1 MKKSLI
7 ALAAL
12 SAFATAAQAQ
22 SSVTVYG
29 LIDIGLTNAKT
40 DTVATSGGAVSTA
53 KLSTTGNGHGGL
65 ATSRLG
71 FRGTEDLGGGLK
83 ANFQIEYALAEVGTG
98 AALSGARYSWAGL
111 EDSKLGQ
118 LRLGQQ
124 ENSVHSVMGMGAA
137 GGLNNAVGALY
148 TTTSDNVSGT
158 ANNAGVRPYTVFVP
172 RAVTYIAPKIAGFTF
187 ELQTAN
193 FRADTEPTA
202 SIADTQAKSN
212 AASVKYSIG
221 KLNLAYGQTKTRT
234 DSSALNNQIDGR
246 ESQVLA
252 ANYDFGVVRA
262 FALRTT
268 DKNTNAS
275 GLLRDI
281 KVTEVG
287 LQMPVGKTV
296 FFASTYDGKR
306 DGTATGTTMTGAS
319 ANASSDVNGY
329 QVGAIHNLSKRTAAY
344 AIVGQQEIKGKGDA
358 AGRSVESTGTYVGVR
373 HSF

>member
-40 DTVATSGGAVSTA
+40 DTVATNGGAVSTA
-53 KLSTTGNGHGGL
+53 KLATTGNGHGGL

-71 FRGTEDLGGGLK
+71 FRGSEDLGGGMK

-111 EDSKLGQ
+111 QDSKLGE

-124 ENSVHSVMGMGAA
+124 ESSLHSVMGAGAA
-137 GGLNNAVGALY
+137 GSLNNAVGALY
-148 TTTSDNVSGT
+148 TSTTDNVSGT
-158 ANNAGVRPYTVFVP
+158 ANNAGIRPYGVFVP
-172 RAVTYIAPKIAGFTF
+172 RAVTYISPKISGFTF
-187 ELQTAN
+187 ELQTAS
-193 FRADTEPTA
+193 FRADSEPTA
-202 SIADTQAKSN
+202 NVADTQTKAN

-221 KLNLAYGQTKTRT
+221 KLNLAYGQAQTKS
-234 DSSALNNQIDGR
+234 DASATNNQIDVR
-246 ESQVLA
+246 ETQVLS

-262 FALRTT
+262 FALYTT
-268 DKNTNAS
+268 DKNTNAA
-275 GLLRDI
+275 GLLRDT
-281 KVTEVG
+281 KATELG

-296 FFASTYDGKR
+296 FFASAYDGKR
-306 DGTATGTTMTGAS
+306 DGTATGTTMTGTSTDSS
-319 ANASSDVNGY
+319 ADVSGY
-329 QVGAIHNLSKRTAAY
+329 QIGARHDLSKRTAAY
-344 AIVGQQEIKGKGDA
+344 AIVGQQEIKGKGAA